1 MIGRLLDGRYKILQV
16 LGAGGFSE
24 TYLAQDTRR
33 PGSPT
38 CVVKLLKPN
47 TNNPNSLQIS
57 RRLFQSEAETLERLG
72 NHSQIPR
79 LLAYFEEDQEF
90 YLVQEY
96 IKGNLLS
103 TEFTPETPYSEAQTI
118 QLLRD
123 VLLTLAF
130 VHEQGVIHRDVKPDN
145 LIRRWEDDKLVL
157 VDFGAVKKIWNRNAA
172 QNQVAGTIIGTP
184 GYMATEQGRGK
195 PRPSSD
201 IYALGMV
208 AVQAITGITPMSL
221 QEDSETGETIWQQYA
236 KASPGLVAIIDKMI
250 RYHFRDR
257 FQSAKD
263 VLAALD
269 QLTNAAPGFMP
280 NLNAA
285 QPVLE
290 EEEEETAPAHR
301 EETFYGQPFVPPTQ
315 PPTFLVSEEP
325 PAAPR
330 DATVFIPTPASAETS
345 AANPS
350 TFLAES
356 LPVPAQTSS
365 SAQPPTV
372 LSTEEPT
379 LSQLYPPPPAPQ
391 PLPPQMPPAPPKVA
405 VTEAPQKTASK
416 APLLAG
422 AGVLAALL
430 VGTIGF
436 FALKPSSPTVAPS
449 PVPSGESTS
458 PSTNGTV
465 PESSAVKPGEST
477 STSTATIE
485 KPAVL
490 PSTAK
495 PVVQPPT
502 ATAVKPIVPAPT
514 TTAVKPIV
522 PAPTAAEEKPIVPS
536 PKPAVAAVTPPKK
549 VAIQSPPPPPRIKS
563 EEPEK
568 KPRKKP
574 VVAVRTPEISE
585 PPKKVAIKPAQKP
598 PTPAEKKPTVV
609 LRPVRAEG
617 APSPFKSQST
627 PVNTAPSDGLKPAT
641 APVQPPN

>member
-103 TEFTPETPYSEAQTI
+103 TEFTPEKPYTEEQTI
-118 QLLRD
+118 LLLRD
-123 VLLTLAF
+123 VLHTLAF

-236 KASPGLVAIIDKMI
+236 QSGPGLVAIIDKMI

-257 FQSAKD
+257 FQSAKE

-269 QLTNAAPGFMP
+269 QLANAAPGFMP
-280 NLNAA
+280 NLNALP
-285 QPVLE
+285 PVAE
-290 EEEEETAPAHR
+290 EEDTAPAHR
-301 EETFYGQPFVPPTQ
+301 EETFYGQVFVPPAQ
-315 PPTFLVSEEP
+315 PPTYLVPEESP
-325 PAAPR
+325 VAR
-330 DATVFIPTPASAETS
+330 DATVFMPATPAETPQS
-345 AANPS
+345 P

-356 LPVPAQTSS
+356 LLVPEQPNR

-372 LSTEEPT
+372 LSAEEPT
-379 LSQLYPPPPAPQ
+379 LSQLYPPPSVPESI
-391 PLPPQMPPAPPKVA
+391 PPQQPVVVPKPAVVA
-405 VTEAPQKTASK
+405 SAPQKSASK
-416 APLLAG
+416 APVLIG
-422 AGVLAALL
+422 AVLAALL
-430 VGTIGF
+430 VGTVGF
-436 FALKPSSPTVAPS
+436 FVLKPSGQNASPTVEPNALNPGEPRPGIDSAAPESSSTGGQNSENSTAATSPDQSITAPEKPSSPPTI
-449 PVPSGESTS
+449 T
-458 PSTNGTV
+458 
-465 PESSAVKPGEST
+465 PEKPTGSSSV
-477 STSTATIE
+477 STA
-485 KPAVL
+485 
-490 PSTAK
+490 
-495 PVVQPPT
+495 
-502 ATAVKPIVPAPT
+502 
-514 TTAVKPIV
+514 
-522 PAPTAAEEKPIVPS
+522 EKPIAP
-536 PKPAVAAVTPPKK
+536 PQKPAVAAVLPPKK
-549 VAIQSPPPPPRIKS
+549 VAIQPKPSQPTIQL
-563 EEPEK
+563 EALE

-574 VVAVRTPEISE
+574 VIALRRPAK
-585 PPKKVAIKPAQKP
+585 PPVAIKPAQKS
-598 PTPAEKKPTVV
+598 PAPEKKPMVV
-609 LRPVRAEG
+609 LRPVKPEG
-617 APSPFKSQST
+617 SASPFKSQSA
-627 PVNTAPSDGLKPAT
+627 PVNSGSSDGLKPA
-641 APVQPPN
+641 ANPLQPPN

>member
-16 LGAGGFSE
+16 LGSGGFSE

-263 VLAALD
+263 VLAALE

-280 NLNAA
+280 NLNTV
-285 QPVLE
+285 QPMVE
-290 EEEEETAPAHR
+290 EEEEEAAPAQR
-301 EETFYGQPFVPPTQ
+301 EETFYGQVFTPPAQ

-330 DATVFIPTPASAETS
+330 DATVFLPTPAPT
-345 AANPS
+345 NQPP
-350 TFLAES
+350 TFLLES
-356 LPVPAQTSS
+356 PPPVPEQPSS
-365 SAQPPTV
+365 PAQPPTV

-379 LSQLYPPPPAPQ
+379 LSQLYPPPPQ
-391 PLPPQMPPAPPKVA
+391 PTPPQMPPVAPKVA
-405 VTEAPQKTASK
+405 VSEAPQKTASK
-416 APLLAG
+416 APILAG

-430 VGTIGF
+430 VGTVGF

-449 PVPSGESTS
+449 TVPSGESTN

-465 PESSAVKPGEST
+465 PESSAVKPVEST
-477 STSTATIE
+477 SASTATKE
-485 KPAVL
+485 PAVL
-490 PSTAK
+490 PPAPK
-495 PVVQPPT
+495 PDVQP
-502 ATAVKPIVPAPT
+502 PT
-514 TTAVKPIV
+514 TTAVKPTA
-522 PAPTAAEEKPIVPS
+522 PAPTVTKEKPVVPS
-536 PKPAVAAVTPPKK
+536 PKPAVAAVTPPRK
-549 VAIQSPPPPPRIKS
+549 VAIQSPPPPRIKS
-563 EEPEK
+563 EEPDR
-568 KPRKKP
+568 PRRKP
-574 VVAVRTPEISE
+574 VVATKTPEKKPESSE
-585 PPKKVAIKPAQKP
+585 PPKKVAIKPVQKP
-598 PTPAEKKPTVV
+598 PAAEKKPTVV
-609 LRPVRAEG
+609 LRPVQAEG
-617 APSPFKSQST
+617 TPSPFKSQSA

-641 APVQPPN
+641 TPVQPPN

>member
-16 LGAGGFSE
+16 LGSGGFSE

-103 TEFTPETPYSEAQTI
+103 TEFTPEKPYSEEQTV

-280 NLNAA
+280 NLNTI
-285 QPVLE
+285 QPVVE

-301 EETFYGQPFVPPTQ
+301 EETFYGQVLVPPAQ

-325 PAAPR
+325 PAVPR
-330 DATVFIPTPASAETS
+330 DATLFIPAPAPVETA
-345 AANPS
+345 AANPPA
-350 TFLAES
+350 FFPGVEQ
-356 LPVPAQTSS
+356 VDKPAQP
-365 SAQPPTV
+365 ATV
-372 LSTEEPT
+372 LSAEEPT
-379 LSQLYPPPPAPQ
+379 LSQLYPTPAAPPPIPPQQPRVVPAP
-391 PLPPQMPPAPPKVA
+391 PLPPPIVKPTADLTA
-405 VTEAPQKTASK
+405 EKTASK
-416 APLLAG
+416 APVLVG

-430 VGTIGF
+430 VGTVGF
-436 FALKPSSPTVAPS
+436 FALKPSGQGTSPTVTPS
-449 PVPSGESTS
+449 ASVS
-458 PSTNGTV
+458 PGAKPTV
-465 PESSAVKPGEST
+465 PEPSVVKPVQSAAT
-477 STSTATIE
+477 STTSTTE
-485 KPAVL
+485 KTAVVEPPIKKPVL
-490 PSTAK
+490 PSSK
-495 PVVQPPT
+495 PPT
-502 ATAVKPIVPAPT
+502 ATAVKPPVLPS
-514 TTAVKPIV
+514 TA
-522 PAPTAAEEKPIVPS
+522 TEKPVIQA
-536 PKPAVAAVTPPKK
+536 PKPTVAAVTLPKK
-549 VAIQSPPPPPRIKS
+549 VAIQSPAPQPKIKS
-563 EEPEK
+563 DEPEK
-568 KPRKKP
+568 KPRRKP
-574 VVAVRTPEISE
+574 IVAVRTPEKKPDPPE
-585 PPKKVAIKPAQKP
+585 PPKKVAIKPVQKP
-598 PTPAEKKPTVV
+598 PTPEKKPTVV
-609 LRPVRAEG
+609 LRPVRPEG
-617 APSPFKSQST
+617 SASPFKSQSA
-627 PVNTAPSDGLKPAT
+627 PVNTGSSDGLRPAAT
-641 APVQPPN
+641 PVQPPN

>member
-16 LGAGGFSE
+16 LGSGGFSE

-72 NHSQIPR
+72 NHGQIPR

-221 QEDSETGETIWQQYA
+221 QEDSETGETVWQQYA

-280 NLNAA
+280 NLNAIL
-285 QPVLE
+285 PVVE

-301 EETFYGQPFVPPTQ
+301 EETFYGQVFVPPAQ

-330 DATVFIPTPASAETS
+330 DATVFIPTPVP
-345 AANPS
+345 ANQPP
-350 TFLAES
+350 TFLLES
-356 LPVPAQTSS
+356 PPVPEQPSS
-365 SAQPPTV
+365 PAQPPTV
-372 LSTEEPT
+372 LSAEEPT

-391 PLPPQMPPAPPKVA
+391 PIPPQMPSAPPKVA
-405 VTEAPQKTASK
+405 VPEAPQKTASK
-416 APLLAG
+416 TPILAG

-430 VGTIGF
+430 VGTVGF
-436 FALKPSSPTVAPS
+436 FALKPSSTTVAPS
-449 PVPSGESTS
+449 PFPSGESTN

-465 PESSAVKPGEST
+465 PDSSAVKPAEST
-477 STSTATIE
+477 STSTATTE
-485 KPAVL
+485 KPAAL
-490 PSTAK
+490 PPTAK

-502 ATAVKPIVPAPT
+502 TTDVKPT
-514 TTAVKPIV
+514 V
-522 PAPTAAEEKPIVPS
+522 PAPTAIKEKPVVPS
-536 PKPAVAAVTPPKK
+536 PKPAVAAVTPPRK
-549 VAIQSPPPPPRIKS
+549 VAIQSPPPPPRIKY
-563 EEPEK
+563 EEPEQ

-574 VVAVRTPEISE
+574 VVAVRTPEKKPEISE
-585 PPKKVAIKPAQKP
+585 PPKKVAIKPVQKP
-598 PTPAEKKPTVV
+598 SAAEKKPTVV
-609 LRPVRAEG
+609 LRPVKAEG
-617 APSPFKSQST
+617 TPSPFKSQSA
-627 PVNTAPSDGLKPAT
+627 PVSTAPSDGLKPAT

>member
-16 LGAGGFSE
+16 LGAEGFSE

-47 TNNPNSLQIS
+47 TNSPNSLQIS

-103 TEFTPETPYSEAQTI
+103 TEFTPERLYSEEQTI

-157 VDFGAVKKIWNRNAA
+157 VDFGAVKKIWNRNTA

-208 AVQAITGITPMSL
+208 AAQAITGIIPMSL
-221 QEDSETGETIWQQYA
+221 QEDSEMGKTIWQQYA

-250 RYHFRDR
+250 RYDFRDR

-269 QLTNAAPGFMP
+269 QLTNAAPGFIP
-280 NLNAA
+280 NLNTT
-285 QPVLE
+285 QSVVE
-290 EEEEETAPAHR
+290 VEEETAPTHQ
-301 EETFYGQPFVPPTQ
+301 EETFYSQPFVPP
-315 PPTFLVSEEP
+315 
-325 PAAPR
+325 
-330 DATVFIPTPASAETS
+330 
-345 AANPS
+345 
-350 TFLAES
+350 
-356 LPVPAQTSS
+356 
-365 SAQPPTV
+365 AQPPIV
-372 LSTEEPT
+372 LLAEEPT
-379 LSQLYPPPPAPQ
+379 LSQLYPPPTAPQ
-391 PLPPQMPPAPPKVA
+391 SIPPQPRVVPTPPLPPLIVKPKADSAQQNATSKPPVI
-405 VTEAPQKTASK
+405 VGT
-416 APLLAG
+416 
-422 AGVLAALL
+422 GVLAALL
-430 VGTIGF
+430 VGTVGF
-436 FALKPSSPTVAPS
+436 FALKPSSQDPSQTVIPS
-449 PVPSGESTS
+449 EESVR
-458 PSTNGTV
+458 PGTNATV
-465 PESSAVKPGEST
+465 PEPSVVKPIQSAATSTTSTTEETAVVALPVKKSAVP
-477 STSTATIE
+477 
-485 KPAVL
+485 PA
-490 PSTAK
+490 
-495 PVVQPPT
+495 QPPT
-502 ATAVKPIVPAPT
+502 TAAIKPPAPSN
-514 TTAVKPIV
+514 VSEDV
-522 PAPTAAEEKPIVPS
+522 VR
-536 PKPAVAAVTPPKK
+536 PKPVAAVAPPRK
-549 VAIQSPPPPPRIKS
+549 VAIQPSPAQPKIRAK
-563 EEPEK
+563 EPEK

-574 VVAVRTPEISE
+574 VVAVRTPKKTPDTPE
-585 PPKKVAIKPAQKP
+585 PPKKVAIKPVQKP
-598 PTPAEKKPTVV
+598 LAAVEKEPTVV
-609 LRPVRAEG
+609 LRPVKAEG
-617 APSPFKSQST
+617 TPSPLKSQSA
-627 PVNTAPSDGLKPAT
+627 PVNTAPSDGLRPAT
-641 APVQPPN
+641 TPVQSPN

>member
-72 NHSQIPR
+72 NYSQIPR

-103 TEFTPETPYSEAQTI
+103 TEFTPEKPYTEEQTI
-118 QLLRD
+118 QLLQD
-123 VLLTLAF
+123 VLKTLAF

-236 KASPGLVAIIDKMI
+236 KASPGLVSIIDKMI

-263 VLAALD
+263 VIAALD
-269 QLTNAAPGFMP
+269 QLTNASPGFMP
-280 NLNAA
+280 DLNAL
-285 QPVLE
+285 PSV

-301 EETFYGQPFVPPTQ
+301 EETFYGQVFVPPAQ
-315 PPTFLVSEEP
+315 PPTYLVPEESSM
-325 PAAPR
+325 R
-330 DATVFIPTPASAETS
+330 DATVFMPAPIPVEASATQ
-345 AANPS
+345 PS

-356 LPVPAQTSS
+356 LQVPEQPNRP
-365 SAQPPTV
+365 AQPPTI

-379 LSQLYPPPPAPQ
+379 LSQLYPPPSIPQ
-391 PLPPQMPPAPPKVA
+391 PIPPQRPQLVQ
-405 VTEAPQKTASK
+405 EAGVLPQKPASK
-416 APLLAG
+416 APVLVG
-422 AGVLAALL
+422 AGVLAALV

-436 FALKPSSPTVAPS
+436 FVLKPSSQNPAPTVAPS
-449 PVPSGESTS
+449 NSQPNGTNPTATQPTGGQNPVNATATTPPEKSAAVEPSVNTTEKPGIS
-458 PSTNGTV
+458 PSTSTV
-465 PESSAVKPGEST
+465 
-477 STSTATIE
+477 E
-485 KPAVL
+485 KPDVL
-490 PSTAK
+490 PSN
-495 PVVQPPT
+495 PP
-502 ATAVKPIVPAPT
+502 A
-514 TTAVKPIV
+514 TTAEKPS
-522 PAPTAAEEKPIVPS
+522 AEVEKPIVP
-536 PKPAVAAVTPPKK
+536 PQKPAVTAVSPPKK
-549 VAIQSPPPPPRIKS
+549 VAVQSQPSQPTIKS
-563 EEPEK
+563 EEAE

-574 VVAVRTPEISE
+574 VIALRKPAKPLVEPVE
-585 PPKKVAIKPAQKP
+585 PPKKVAIKSVQKS
-598 PTPAEKKPTVV
+598 PTPEKKPTVV
-609 LRPVRAEG
+609 LRAVRPEG
-617 APSPFKSQST
+617 SASPFKSQSA
-627 PVNTAPSDGLKPAT
+627 PVNTGSSDGLKPAAT
-641 APVQPPN
+641 PVQPPN

>member
-103 TEFTPETPYSEAQTI
+103 TEFTPEKPYTEEQTI
-118 QLLRD
+118 LLLRD
-123 VLLTLAF
+123 VLHTLAF

-221 QEDSETGETIWQQYA
+221 QEDSETGEMIWQQYA
-236 KASPGLVAIIDKMI
+236 KSGPGLVAIIDKMI

-257 FQSAKD
+257 FQSAKE

-269 QLTNAAPGFMP
+269 QLNNAAPGFMP
-280 NLNAA
+280 NLNALL
-285 QPVLE
+285 PVAE
-290 EEEEETAPAHR
+290 EEEDTAPAHR
-301 EETFYGQPFVPPTQ
+301 EETFFGQVFVPPAQ
-315 PPTFLVSEEP
+315 PPTYVAPEVS
-325 PAAPR
+325 PAVAR
-330 DATVFIPTPASAETS
+330 DATVFMPAPTPAETS
-345 AANPS
+345 ATQPS
-350 TFLAES
+350 TFLVES
-356 LPVPAQTSS
+356 LPVLEQPNR

-372 LSTEEPT
+372 LSAEEPT
-379 LSQLYPPPPAPQ
+379 LSQLYPPPSVPEPILPQQPVVVPNPAVGSPAPQ
-391 PLPPQMPPAPPKVA
+391 KP
-405 VTEAPQKTASK
+405 ASK
-416 APLLAG
+416 APVLVG

-430 VGTIGF
+430 VGTVGF
-436 FALKPSSPTVAPS
+436 FVLKPSSQNSSPTV
-449 PVPSGESTS
+449 VPSALNPGEPSSGTNPAAPESSTIEPIGGQNPENSTAATSPEKPGVQSTTTAEKPSS
-458 PSTNGTV
+458 PSTTT
-465 PESSAVKPGEST
+465 PEKPTDPASV
-477 STSTATIE
+477 STA
-485 KPAVL
+485 
-490 PSTAK
+490 
-495 PVVQPPT
+495 
-502 ATAVKPIVPAPT
+502 
-514 TTAVKPIV
+514 
-522 PAPTAAEEKPIVPS
+522 EKPITP
-536 PKPAVAAVTPPKK
+536 PQKPAVAAVSPLKK
-549 VAIQSPPPPPRIKS
+549 VAVQSQPSQPTIKP
-563 EEPEK
+563 EEPE

-574 VVAVRTPEISE
+574 VLAVRRPAKPPVE
-585 PPKKVAIKPAQKP
+585 PVERPKKVAIKPVQKS
-598 PTPAEKKPTVV
+598 PTPEKKPTVV
-609 LRPVRAEG
+609 LRPVRPEG
-617 APSPFKSQST
+617 SASPFKSQSA
-627 PVNTAPSDGLKPAT
+627 PVNSGSSDGLKPAAT
-641 APVQPPN
+641 PVQPPN

>member
-16 LGAGGFSE
+16 LGSGGFSE

-72 NHSQIPR
+72 NHGQIPR

-221 QEDSETGETIWQQYA
+221 QEDSETGETVWQQYA

-280 NLNAA
+280 NLNAIL
-285 QPVLE
+285 PVVE
-290 EEEEETAPAHR
+290 EEEEETAPVTAKRHSMGR
-301 EETFYGQPFVPPTQ
+301 SLCLQPSPPLSWFRKNLQ
-315 PPTFLVSEEP
+315 RL
-325 PAAPR
+325 PAMQR
-330 DATVFIPTPASAETS
+330 
-345 AANPS
+345 
-350 TFLAES
+350 
-356 LPVPAQTSS
+356 SS
-365 SAQPPTV
+365 SPHQSRP
-372 LSTEEPT
+372 
-379 LSQLYPPPPAPQ
+379 
-391 PLPPQMPPAPPKVA
+391 
-405 VTEAPQKTASK
+405 
-416 APLLAG
+416 
-422 AGVLAALL
+422 
-430 VGTIGF
+430 
-436 FALKPSSPTVAPS
+436 
-449 PVPSGESTS
+449 TS
-458 PSTNGTV
+458 PPLFCWNH
-465 PESSAVKPGEST
+465 PRFPNN
-477 STSTATIE
+477 
-485 KPAVL
+485 
-490 PSTAK
+490 
-495 PVVQPPT
+495 PVVQLSRQRCFLLKNPP
-502 ATAVKPIVPAPT
+502 
-514 TTAVKPIV
+514 
-522 PAPTAAEEKPIVPS
+522 
-536 PKPAVAAVTPPKK
+536 
-549 VAIQSPPPPPRIKS
+549 
-563 EEPEK
+563 
-568 KPRKKP
+568 
-574 VVAVRTPEISE
+574 
-585 PPKKVAIKPAQKP
+585 
-598 PTPAEKKPTVV
+598 
-609 LRPVRAEG
+609 
-617 APSPFKSQST
+617 
-627 PVNTAPSDGLKPAT
+627 
-641 APVQPPN
+641 